1 MRSLGPLL
9 LGVAAIALARP
20 AHAGEIEGR
29 LTDPDGKPLAG
40 ARVVVDDLQ
49 RGDISAS
56 DGRFQI
62 AQLPAGAIRI
72 TVTSPGFASETRTIA
87 VPSAGSATIALQLRP
102 NDLIRRAAALN
113 VGPAPEH
120 LPQKAAYLR
129 GVKPPRGKQPNI
141 LLILF
146 DDLGAGDLSSYG
158 NRLIKTPNVD
168 AIAARGLKLDQFYSS
183 SPVCTPSRAALLTGR
198 YPTRAHAANHVY
210 MPTGTPTAALRASR
224 GWANALPR
232 DEILLPEVL
241 QRAGYRTGAFGKW
254 HLGDIPGHRPRDFG
268 FQDYF
273 GLLYSNDMNPTNV
286 WRGDEIV
293 TPAAEMDQATINERI
308 ADEAIG
314 FIGRNAA
321 GPFFAY
327 VPFSAPHWPHVAN
340 PRHKGVSAG
349 GTYGDVVED
358 LDHQVGRIMAK
369 LHERGLDD
377 DTIVIV
383 TSDNG
388 GDFDGSVGPLRGRKT
403 ETFEGGMRVP
413 AIVIW
418 PGRTTPGTTSDEMA
432 MNIDILPTILSNLGI
447 GLPQDRIIDGADMAP
462 ILRGGQSLHDRLFY
476 VSTWSGQYE
485 AVRDRAF
492 KFRDPVIDRT
502 LISPPRGGAARPA
515 LYSLADD
522 NEAHDVSARHPDE
535 RTKLQAQLEEFR
547 TETSRNVRGWINIA
561 PRAIERRKTGS
572 DR

>member
-1 MRSLGPLL
+1 MRALGPLL
-9 LGVAAIALARP
+9 LGAAAIALSGT

-29 LTDPDGKPLAG
+29 LTGPDGKPLAG
-40 ARVVVDDLQ
+40 ARVLVDDLQ
-49 RGDISAS
+49 RGAISQA
-56 DGRFQI
+56 DGSFRI
-62 AQLPAGAIRI
+62 AQLPAGPVRI
-72 TVTSPGFASETRTIA
+72 TVTSAGLASETRTIE
-87 VPSAGSATIALQLRP
+87 VPLEGNATSTLELRP

-113 VGPAPEH
+113 VEPKPEH
-120 LPQKAAYLR
+120 LAQKTAYLR
-129 GVKPPRGKQPNI
+129 GVKPLRGKQPNI

-168 AIAARGLKLDQFYSS
+168 AIAARGLKFDHFYSS

-210 MPTGTPTAALRASR
+210 MPTGTPTATLRASR

-254 HLGDIPGHRPRDFG
+254 HLGDIPGHRPTDFG

-286 WRGDEIV
+286 WRGNEIV
-293 TPAAEMDQATINERI
+293 TPAAQMDQATINERI

-314 FIGRNAA
+314 FLDRNAA
-321 GPFFAY
+321 RPFFAY

-340 PRHKGVSAG
+340 PRHKDVSAG

-358 LDHQVGRIMAK
+358 LDSQVGRIMAK
-369 LHERGLDD
+369 LHELKLDD

-388 GDFDGSVGPLRGRKT
+388 GDFDGSVGNLRGRKT

-413 AIVIW
+413 AIVVW
-418 PGRTTPGTTSDEMA
+418 PGRTSPGSTSAEMA
-432 MNIDILPTILSNLGI
+432 MNIDILPTLLSSLGI
-447 GLPQDRIIDGADMAP
+447 TLPRDRIIGGADMAP
-462 ILRGGQSLHDRLFY
+462 ILSGGQSLHDRLFY

-492 KFRDPVIDRT
+492 KFRDPVTDGT
-502 LISPPRGGAARPA
+502 LISPPRGGAARTA
-515 LYSLADD
+515 LYSLVDD
-522 NEAHDVSARHPDE
+522 NEAHDVSARHRDE
-535 RTKLQAQLEEFR
+535 RAKLQAQLEAFR
-547 TETSRNVRGWINIA
+547 AEAGRNVRGWQEHAASAN
-561 PRAIERRKTGS
+561 GN
-572 DR
+572 